1 MAYNVLMKPFNKVT
15 IADFGQAVEQLAKK
29 DKKLAMALYGQDPV
43 EFVRAGD
50 VAHDFFDKKG
60 RLTSQ
65 IKEETLAG
73 IQEEF
78 QLSPKEAKKE
88 FYRLKLGD
96 MLNMFGVKIP
106 PAERAT
112 QKSGDVFE
120 KRLAKMNRD
129 DLYEVANQI
138 AVRDK
143 KSAEQIQRYGVKSFL
158 DGADEEMFLPSGVMK
173 QKIKQRLVD
182 KFMQDSNLTKEEAMQ
197 KFATAKIGDVFQ
209 LQ

>member
-29 DKKLAMALYGQDPV
+29 DKKIAMALYGQDSV
-43 EFVRAGD
+43 EFLRAGD
-50 VAHDFFDKKG
+50 VVHDFFDKKG

-65 IKEETLAG
+65 MKEETIAG

-96 MLNMFGVKIP
+96 LLNMFDVRVP
-106 PAERAT
+106 RTEYAVS
-112 QKSGDVFE
+112 KSGDVFE
-120 KRLAKMNRD
+120 KRLAKMNSD

-143 KSAEQIQRYGVKSFL
+143 KSAEDLYRYGMKSFL

-173 QKIKQRLVD
+173 PKVKQKLVD
-182 KFMQDSNLTKEEAMQ
+182 GFMQNLNLTKEEAAQ

-209 LQ
+209 IQ